1 MFQSL
6 VIKFLSSYRSS
17 PLTNYIE
24 QRYESIQERPLFWSA
39 MSVQYRCVWVVTAL
53 LISAF
58 VWRNLVYCL
67 ELDTNAIEEVIQ
79 LEKGEY
85 GSMTSEIDFDKAI
98 RYVRATLGLEGLE
111 LTEEEEKLLKS
122 RFDGK
127 ITEDEYIQKALKLA
141 QRREGNGKRKL

>member
-1 MFQSL
+1 
-6 VIKFLSSYRSS
+6 
-17 PLTNYIE
+17 
-24 QRYESIQERPLFWSA
+24 
-39 MSVQYRCVWVVTAL
+39 
-53 LISAF
+53 
-58 VWRNLVYCL
+58 
-67 ELDTNAIEEVIQ
+67 
-79 LEKGEY
+79 
-85 GSMTSEIDFDKAI
+85 MTKEIDFDTAI